1 MLEVTVYDEDPDYKV
16 EFLGKAA
23 IPLLLVG
30 NGAPKWYPLK
40 DKKLAGPAKGNNP
53 KILLEMQLVWN
64 PVCLVDPTIRPLK
77 TTSSY
82 SLTTCLRSHFVSVV
96 RIDTSVHQDSE
107 PEGGQVHA
115 ARR

>member
-1 MLEVTVYDEDPDYKV
+1 MVRRDVNHDVFFYYSTVKDINSMLEVTVYDEDPDYKV

-40 DKKLAGPAKGNNP
+40 DKKLTGPAKGNNP

-64 PVCLVDPTIRPLK
+64 PVFLVDPNT
-77 TTSSY
+77 
-82 SLTTCLRSHFVSVV
+82 
-96 RIDTSVHQDSE
+96 
-107 PEGGQVHA
+107 
-115 ARR
+115 